1 MPFNREGE
9 RGASEYSEVVSIVR
23 VFPYVL
29 TGEYQ
34 VPAKRLLQAS
44 VKFIAPAGAE
54 RSDRICRT
62 DQKRVQHRIS
72 ASGAGKDQVLIEG
85 GFQQTRIGNAK
96 DCVRLLHIVGDSE
109 ARLGFFVRREAVVQV
124 AAQTQIH
131 GPISLG
137 DCVLHVEGEKLN
149 VSVPVERE

>member
-23 VFPYVL
+23 VFPDVL

-44 VKFIAPAGAE
+44 MKFIAPAGAE

-62 DQKRVQHRIS
+62 DQKRVQHRVC
-72 ASGAGKDQVLIEG
+72 ASGAGKDQVFIEW
-85 GFQQTRIGNAK
+85 GFQYARIRNAK
-96 DCVRLLHIVGDSE
+96 DGVRPLHVISNAE
-109 ARLGFFVRREAVVQV
+109 AGFGFLVRREAVVQI
-124 AAQTQIH
+124 AAQAQIH

-137 DCVLHVEGEKLN
+137 DCVLHVEGEQLN
-149 VSVPVERE
+149 VGVPV

>member
-23 VFPYVL
+23 VFPDVL

-62 DQKRVQHRIS
+62 DQKRVQHRIG
-72 ASGAGKDQVLIEG
+72 ASGAGKDQIFVERC
-85 GFQQTRIGNAK
+85 FQQARIGNAK
-96 DCVRLLHIVGDSE
+96 DGVRLLYVVGDSE
-109 ARLGFFVRREAVVQV
+109 ARLSFFMRRQAVVQI
-124 AAQTQIH
+124 AAQAQIH
-131 GPISLG
+131 GPISLR
-137 DCVLHVEGEKLN
+137 DCVLYVDREQLN
-149 VSVPVERE
+149 IRVPVERK